1 MFFYCARVCLK
12 IISAACIT
20 RNFQFRK
27 FLSVNSNLCYTVVTV
42 LKGDKNQDTMND
54 IYTTYLQIIK
64 NNFIKTGRNTN
75 QNHTPSGE
83 SFAES
88 FQREK
93 ELRILPEDISA
104 LSVLA
109 GKHFTSP
116 FLLPY
121 VKSNPQVYTAFKQQT
136 KQMMFQYYQIEHLT
150 EIIVSLMNREQIPY
164 YLLKGISL
172 AAYYPVPEYRKL
184 GDVDLYIPD
193 PAAFE
198 KAKKVLEANGFV
210 LDPELSDHH
219 TTYIYTFPKTG
230 RRYILELHFRIV
242 GVYQYDKANQI
253 VDQVFSKRQ
262 LTPELQKIGDLTY
275 RVLPPTEYTFYMIH
289 HMLKHYLYSGFGI
302 RLLCDFVL
310 YLTARNNDIDFDKL
324 HQWCKESKI
333 LHFYEIIIETLH
345 LYLGLPADIEPDIH
359 YPSDTCDTFIQR
371 ILEDHDMGT
380 SNDTALVGSGSYA
393 KVNFWTYFKEG
404 HLQMKVRFPKLHKCV
419 ILWPVLWGITFVC
432 FIWNTYHY
440 RHTTFK
446 ETLEGFK
453 KTNEDSQLIKI
464 FENEDV

>member
-1 MFFYCARVCLK
+1 
-12 IISAACIT
+12 
-20 RNFQFRK
+20 
-27 FLSVNSNLCYTVVTV
+27 
-42 LKGDKNQDTMND
+42 MNN

-75 QNHTPSGE
+75 QNHTPSDE

-93 ELRILPEDISA
+93 ELQILSEDISA

-150 EIIVSLMNREQIPY
+150 EIIVSLMNWEQIPY

-253 VDQVFSKRQ
+253 VDQVFFKRR
-262 LTPELQKIGDLTY
+262 LGRTMIGN
-275 RVLPPTEYTFYMIH
+275 
-289 HMLKHYLYSGFGI
+289 G
-302 RLLCDFVL
+302 DF
-310 YLTARNNDIDFDKL
+310 
-324 HQWCKESKI
+324 
-333 LHFYEIIIETLH
+333 
-345 LYLGLPADIEPDIH
+345 
-359 YPSDTCDTFIQR
+359 
-371 ILEDHDMGT
+371 
-380 SNDTALVGSGSYA
+380 SGSDDFLNHHDIFCNA
-393 KVNFWTYFKEG
+393 
-404 HLQMKVRFPKLHKCV
+404 VRQCV
-419 ILWPVLWGITFVC
+419 HRNLIASGITV
-432 FIWNTYHY
+432 
-440 RHTTFK
+440 
-446 ETLEGFK
+446 
-453 KTNEDSQLIKI
+453 S
-464 FENEDV
+464 